1 MHKRTSAQWSSEMK
15 HTLIG
20 VFDNR
25 NDAMRAEH
33 ALAEAGFPRP
43 DIKIHDA
50 RCSAHPLG
58 ENREQAEAAH
68 AEPAPAAPRNE
79 TAAEHT
85 ARDTPSPLSTGLSAP
100 IARDAET
107 PAGANEVPVHL
118 PWEPI
123 EQWLAAVFHHRRFP
137 FQAARYRQASRD
149 GSALV
154 SVDVYAHLQVPV
166 ARDTLLCAGA
176 RYVDSHITPSQN
188 DDVLTSRT
196 AHPAASRAARTDAS
210 CAEPA
215 PPRDPDGANNTVRSL
230 TDELGLTDPLA
241 DNSLRLLSRPPAQ
254 AGNVCAT
261 RGASRLALA
270 SDGWHRLKASIRHGW
285 NRIVG
290 HR

>member
-1 MHKRTSAQWSSEMK
+1 MK

-33 ALAEAGFPRP
+33 ALAEAGFPHS

-50 RCSAHPLG
+50 SRSARPLG
-58 ENREQAEAAH
+58 ENQEQADMAAH
-68 AEPAPAAPRNE
+68 AEPPPAAPRNG
-79 TAAEHT
+79 TAAAHT
-85 ARDTPSPLSTGLSAP
+85 APDAPPPLSTKLSAP
-100 IARDAET
+100 MARDAET
-107 PAGANEVPVHL
+107 PAGANELPVHL
-118 PWEPI
+118 SWEPI
-123 EQWLAAVFHHRRFP
+123 EQWLAAVFRHRRFP

-166 ARDTLLCAGA
+166 ARDTLLSAGA
-176 RYVDSHITPSQN
+176 RYVDSHITPPHN
-188 DDVLTSRT
+188 EDGLTGRT
-196 AHPAASRAARTDAS
+196 AHPAASHAARTDAS
-210 CAEPA
+210 YAEPT
-215 PPRDPDGANNTVRSL
+215 PPRDSNKDGDHHVVRSL

-241 DNSLRLLSRPPAQ
+241 GHCRQPQNRPSAQ
-254 AGNVCAT
+254 AGNACAT
-261 RGASRLALA
+261 HGASWLAPA
-270 SDGWHRLKASIRHGW
+270 SDGWRRLKTSVRHGW